1 MNPSKPQIYALV
13 TGDLEEKIAAKWP
26 EPISH
31 IDFNA
36 MTNGSFRWRS
46 GLIKDVPAFLSD
58 NPEITAMLTSR
69 GRDLCDALAID
80 YAPTR
85 DALFVGQ
92 FATDFEGSFGRFCD
106 MVVTHIDKLEAD
118 YGAVGASLKEKFLA
132 VVTAP
137 SLRRSALEKVV
148 GNIQKKF
155 TDHWMSDERGEVT
168 KAHQKFDMAL
178 QLGLLQHV
186 AFVPYEPALPV
197 PARS

>member
-1 MNPSKPQIYALV
+1 MNPSKQQIFALV

-26 EPISH
+26 ESISH
-31 IDFNA
+31 ADFNA
-36 MTNGSFRWRS
+36 MTNGSFRRRS
-46 GLIKDVPAFLSD
+46 GLIKDVSAFLTD
-58 NPEITAMLTSR
+58 NPEITATLTSR

-92 FATDFEGSFGRFCD
+92 FATDFEVSFGRFCG
-106 MVVTHIDKLEAD
+106 MVVTHIEKLEAE
-118 YGAVGASLKEKFLA
+118 YGEVGASLKEKFLA

-137 SLRRSALEKVV
+137 SLRRSELEDVI
-148 GNIQKKF
+148 GSIQKKF

-168 KAHQKFDMAL
+168 KAHQKLDMAL
-178 QLGLLQHV
+178 QLGLLQRV
-186 AFVPYEPALPV
+186 AFVPYETDRPA